1 MVKLLTILA
10 FILALIIIAFIAY
23 FLIKKFGVKKSIS
36 GIILF
41 LIGIVLIFFTI
52 GYKEWI
58 QNTSTYLITLFSGI
72 FLSVIGGILI
82 ALGITSK
89 KNK

>member
-10 FILALIIIAFIAY
+10 LILALIIIAFIAY
-23 FLIKKFGVKKSIS
+23 LLIKKFGVKKSIS

-58 QNTSTYLITLFSGI
+58 ENTSTYLITLFSGI